1 MNITTTAKRFIAAG
15 IATAAAS
22 SLLASTA
29 LAAPIPS
36 SLQVPAH
43 NNLARTV
50 HAVGTQTYSCST
62 DGAGGYAWQAQGPY
76 APLVDATSAQVGF
89 LYDRFGFDPTW
100 QANDGS
106 EVDASPIASV
116 TVSRT
121 AIPWVLFKT
130 TAVRYGATG
139 WDFVS
144 TTYIQQI
151 NTIGG
156 LAPAKKL
163 CNAATWESQV
173 HVPFT
178 ADYNMYHA
186 D

>member
-1 MNITTTAKRFIAAG
+1 MNITTTVKRFIAAG
-15 IATAAAS
+15 IATVAAS
-22 SLLASTA
+22 ALLAPTA
-29 LAAPIPS
+29 LGAPIPS

-43 NNLARTV
+43 NTLARTL
-50 HAVGTQTYSCST
+50 HAVGTQTYSCFN
-62 DGAGGYAWQAQGPY
+62 DGAGGYAWKAQGPY
-76 APLVDATSAQVGF
+76 APLVDSTGAQAGF
-89 LYDRFGFDPTW
+89 LYDSFGLDPTW
-100 QANDGS
+100 QATDGS

-130 TAVRYGATG
+130 TAVRVGGTG

-163 CNAATWESQV
+163 CNAATWESQAR
-173 HVPFT
+173 VPFT

>member
-1 MNITTTAKRFIAAG
+1 MNITATAKRFVAAA

-22 SLLASTA
+22 SLLASSA
-29 LAAPIPS
+29 LASIPA

-43 NNLARTV
+43 NNLGRTV
-50 HAVGTQTYSCST
+50 HALGTQNYSCWS
-62 DGAGGYAWQAQGPY
+62 DGAGGYAWKAQGPY
-76 APLVDATSAQVGF
+76 APLVDATGARVGF

-130 TAVRYGATG
+130 TAVRDGATG

-163 CNAATWESQV
+163 CNAATWESQAR
-173 HVPFT
+173 VPFS